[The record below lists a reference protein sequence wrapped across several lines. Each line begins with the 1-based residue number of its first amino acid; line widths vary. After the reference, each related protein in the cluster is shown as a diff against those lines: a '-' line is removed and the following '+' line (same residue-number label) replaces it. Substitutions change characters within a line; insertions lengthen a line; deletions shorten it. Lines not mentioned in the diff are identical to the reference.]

1 MNEQEIKLPE
11 IDHELL
17 AGYGELWK
25 AIVAWEEKGKDRK
38 AEANR
43 VDEIVKSMMNAHARE
58 AVRMNQKQTQATP
71 ERRPFD
77 LEAAK
82 RGEPLVTREGKE
94 AKFIAHVPDAR
105 KTEKLLYLVGDI
117 VYATGE
123 DGYSFTDDSADLFM
137 APKPKRTAWANTY
150 YHDTKESALMRGD
163 GAALVAVPVQIDA

>member
-11 IDHELL
+11 LPTLSGLEI
-17 AGYGELWK
+17 
-25 AIVAWEEKGKDRK
+25 AITFGPGFIGKLMQSY
-38 AEANR
+38 AR
-43 VDEIVKSMMNAHARE
+43 V
-58 AVRMNQKQTQATP
+58 AVRMNQQCPELNTP

-105 KTEKLLYLVGDI
+105 NTEKLLYLVGDI

-137 APKPKRTAWANTY
+137 APKPKRTVWANTY
-150 YHDTKESALMRGD
+150 YHDTEQRALAMSG